1 MHVADENSALQTDNI
16 QIFCLF
22 ACLFIFAFLT
32 INSSATKQNR
42 KMERQLPCPAAQ
54 SKRDGKPEREK
65 NEESLLSRVTTVKM
79 PVVLRP
85 W

>member
-1 MHVADENSALQTDNI
+1 MHVADENSALQTDKI

-22 ACLFIFAFLT
+22 ACLFIFFFLT

-54 SKRDGKPEREK
+54 SKRMENLNGK
-65 NEESLLSRVTTVKM
+65 KM
-79 PVVLRP
+79 KRAFFL
-85 W
+85 